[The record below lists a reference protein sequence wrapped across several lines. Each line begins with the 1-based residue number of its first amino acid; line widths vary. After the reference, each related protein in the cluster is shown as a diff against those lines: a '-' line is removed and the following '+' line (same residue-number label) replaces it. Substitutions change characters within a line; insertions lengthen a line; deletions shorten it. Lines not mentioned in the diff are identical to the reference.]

1 MMVFISWLF
10 IKCVIEASYI
20 ILGKMYAQLIAM
32 LSRMNVCVCCL
43 LSDLF
48 SCSLPLFQLEWT
60 LIVYLNFLVSF
71 FFGWFCSDCPYS
83 GPFVQECWGYEAC
96 QWSHEG
102 SRCGCYDARVQQ
114 RNDQGSF
121 DCSAIWTD
129 NLRNVNLGRKW
140 KFIMHCIYCRSSRS
154 ASTFPAF
161 ILGIFD
167 LIWQENWDNLCLICC
182 GFFMHL
188 SLLYMYGCCQLKKIF
203 LNWRYHWLPPY
214 KLNYLTTNRY
224 LYFVLY
230 F

>member
-48 SCSLPLFQLEWT
+48 SCSLPLFQLEWA

-71 FFGWFCSDCPYS
+71 FIGWFCSDCPYS

-121 DCSAIWTD
+121 DFDCSAIWTD
-129 NLRNVNLGRKW
+129 NLRNGESWKKVEIYHALHLLQIFKECINISCLHSRHFWSNMAGKLG
-140 KFIMHCIYCRSSRS
+140 
-154 ASTFPAF
+154 
-161 ILGIFD
+161 
-167 LIWQENWDNLCLICC
+167 
-182 GFFMHL
+182 
-188 SLLYMYGCCQLKKIF
+188 
-203 LNWRYHWLPPY
+203 
-214 KLNYLTTNRY
+214 
-224 LYFVLY
+224 
-230 F
+230 